1 MWLLHFLPDSFLAFI
16 VNAVLVLG
24 VLGTILTFFVINPIL
39 RWFPPLSKYVTMA
52 QVVSLVVLTAGVYF
66 KGGYSTEMMW
76 RERVA
81 EMEARVAQ
89 AELQSKEANVALDKK
104 SAEKVRVIKGREVV
118 VKQYIDREVA
128 KYNDKCDI
136 PRAFVDAHNQSA
148 EPPKK

>member
-1 MWLLHFLPDSFLAFI
+1 
-16 VNAVLVLG
+16 
-24 VLGTILTFFVINPIL
+24 
-39 RWFPPLSKYVTMA
+39 MA

-81 EMEARVAQ
+81 EMEARVAK
-89 AELQSKEANVALDKK
+89 AELQSKEANLALDKK

-148 EPPKK
+148 ETPKK